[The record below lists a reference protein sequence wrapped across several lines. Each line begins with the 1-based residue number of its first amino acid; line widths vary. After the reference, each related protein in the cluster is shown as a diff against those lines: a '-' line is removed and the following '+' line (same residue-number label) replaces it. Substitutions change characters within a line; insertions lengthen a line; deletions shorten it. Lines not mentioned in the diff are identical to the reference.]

1 MFVALIGINLREYN
15 DLSIADCAQRIGKGV
30 GRIQGEIDYG
40 KDLNI
45 RSGHLKGILSDL
57 FTNDILRHSFN
68 SAQKSVIA
76 LLSLTPAEWYDA
88 AFIIDI
94 LDGVRSDKAPFR
106 AIKVLLKFGWLQG
119 SLERIAIHPLISEF
133 LSEQPVINSEP
144 RFHERIL
151 ENYLGLPDKFFG
163 KERLLINKVLS
174 NAHYASAETKISI
187 MLAINHGG
195 YRGLFKENYPHVK
208 AAYFIYVNHEGKR
221 YFEYRNLVENE
232 THSLIEVVCQEYEA
246 EQAVLLG
253 VYNTGILYAL
263 LKCKCQKVQDH
274 IQRWRLLSSGQC
286 ELRPVPYD

>member
-1 MFVALIGINLREYN
+1 M
-15 DLSIADCAQRIGKGV
+15 
-30 GRIQGEIDYG
+30 
-40 KDLNI
+40 
-45 RSGHLKGILSDL
+45 
-57 FTNDILRHSFN
+57 
-68 SAQKSVIA
+68 
-76 LLSLTPAEWYDA
+76 
-88 AFIIDI
+88 
-94 LDGVRSDKAPFR
+94 
-106 AIKVLLKFGWLQG
+106 
-119 SLERIAIHPLISEF
+119 ERIAIHPLISEF
-133 LSEQPVINSEP
+133 LSEQPVIDSEP

-195 YRGLFKENYPHVK
+195 YRSLFKENYPHVK

-286 ELRPVPYD
+286 ELRSVPYNQRQFKCGRCEYHPEQVEGI